1 MSDELRKQN
10 LEALIYERA
19 GYEARLAQAED
30 AATKEEQKAN
40 IAAVNVQLNRL
51 GYKLDVAARAAE
63 KKTTVKTV
71 SKKAPAKKA
80 TRKR

>member
-10 LEALIYERA
+10 IEALLNERR
-19 GYEARLAQAED
+19 GYETRFAQAED
-30 AATKEEQKAN
+30 DTTKAEQKAN
-40 IAAVNVQLNRL
+40 IAAVNVQLNRV
-51 GYKLDVAARAAE
+51 GYKLEVAAKAAE

-80 TRKR
+80 AKR